1 MAVNVPLHEES
12 VPLFHSFGEGAT
24 HALPVRAVLLTN
36 CIAPYSLPMLR
47 RLSSS
52 LASFRILVSTPMERD
67 RHWEPVWDGLN
78 VTVQKSFTIAHRRFF
93 QQGFSE
99 ALFRH
104 FPYDS
109 LAWLYRIRPQVII
122 SAQLGFRTLQAILYR
137 KLNPKCRLILWVDV
151 SEHTEREIG
160 RVRTGMRRRFLQA
173 ADAVL
178 VNGASGEKYVE
189 RLGAPVER
197 IVCAPYSTD
206 IAGFAELPLTRD
218 AVSARRLLH
227 VGQLVERKGL
237 EGFLRALARWAETHP
252 NQRRELWF
260 LGDGPLRH
268 KLRSTRLP
276 ANLTLTF
283 FGNVPYADLCKF
295 YAHCGVLVLPTLADT
310 WGLVVNEAL
319 AAGLPVFGS
328 RYSQAVLE
336 LVRDGV
342 NGWTFRPDRG
352 QELERALDHML
363 STDLAT
369 LTDMRKSAR
378 RTISHLTP
386 EFASDRFLHAIRLIT
401 DASLPT
407 LAGTSSTRL
416 SAGNHD

>member
-1 MAVNVPLHEES
+1 MAANVPLHEES
-12 VPLFHSFGEGAT
+12 VPLFKKFGEGAQ
-24 HALPVRAVLLTN
+24 HSLPVRAVLMTN

-52 LASFRILVSTPMERD
+52 LASLRILISTPMERD

-78 VTVQKSFTIAHRRFF
+78 VTVQKSLTIAHRRSFR
-93 QQGFSE
+93 QGFTE

-109 LAWLYRIRPQVII
+109 LARLYRMRPHVII

-137 KLNPKCRLILWVDV
+137 RLNRKCRLILWVDV

-160 RVRTGMRRRFLQA
+160 RMCTEMRRRFLRA

-189 RLGAPVER
+189 RLGVPVER
-197 IVCAPYSTD
+197 IVRAPYSTD
-206 IAGFAELPLTRD
+206 IAAFSGCPLTRD
-218 AVSARRLLH
+218 PVSARRLLH

-237 EGFLRALARWAETHP
+237 EPFLRALTRWAETHP
-252 NQRRELWF
+252 DQKRELWF
-260 LGDGPLRH
+260 LGDGPLRDR
-268 KLRSTRLP
+268 LRSTRPP
-276 ANLTLTF
+276 ANLTLRF
-283 FGNVPYADLCKF
+283 FRNVPYADLCRF
-295 YAHCGVLVLPTLADT
+295 YAQCGVLVFPTLADT

-336 LVRDGV
+336 LVRDGL
-342 NGWTFRPDRG
+342 NGWTFHSDRG
-352 QELERALDHML
+352 QELDRSLNGML

-369 LTDMRKSAR
+369 LADMRKSAR
-378 RTISHLTP
+378 HSIRHLTP
-386 EFASDRFLHAIRLIT
+386 EFAAGRFLQAICMVTGARACPRT
-401 DASLPT
+401 MNS
-407 LAGTSSTRL
+407 
-416 SAGNHD
+416 